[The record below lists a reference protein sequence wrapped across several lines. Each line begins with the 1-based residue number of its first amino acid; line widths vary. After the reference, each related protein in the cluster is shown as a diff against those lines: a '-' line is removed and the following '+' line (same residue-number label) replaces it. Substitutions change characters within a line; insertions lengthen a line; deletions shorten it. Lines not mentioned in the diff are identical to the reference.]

1 MNLNITHTPAEGTII
16 EGTERTDGSSQILKQ
31 YRWRWSRY
39 LGAWYIP
46 RSRDTTPKH
55 HIINPTAK
63 ALTKAGFTVEISID
77 DTPRPTAEVEADLA
91 QRATNRA
98 EALDAKAAQKTQ
110 LAEQAESA
118 RRSAHDRL
126 PEFGEPIKVG
136 HHSENRHR
144 RDIDRAHRAMGR
156 SVEADRA
163 AEQAAQRAKTAHA
176 STGARNSPPTV
187 SNRID
192 KLQAEHRATQR
203 RLDGYT
209 ARPGSPYAEQIP
221 PATGD
226 YRERL
231 QKESTHLAEQI
242 QYWKQIRTEQIANG
256 EATNYTQQDINPGD
270 LIKVDSSWW
279 TVRRANAKTVTV
291 ESLGCS
297 TRAPYGTITDHKPAT
312 TPTK

>member
-1 MNLNITHTPAEGTII
+1 MNLNITHTSAEGTII
-16 EGTERTDGSSQILKQ
+16 EGTERGDGSAPILKQ

-46 RSRDTTPKH
+46 RSRDTAPKH

-63 ALTKAGFTVEISID
+63 ALTEAGFTIEISID

-98 EALDAKAAQKTQ
+98 EALDAKAERKAQ

-118 RRSAHDRL
+118 RRAAHDRL

-144 RDIDRAHRAMGR
+144 RDIDRAHSAMGR

-163 AEQAAQRAKTAHA
+163 AEHAAQRAKTAHA
-176 STGARNSPPTV
+176 STGARNSPTTV

-192 KLQAEHRATQR
+192 KLQAEQRATQR

-209 ARPGSPYAEQIP
+209 AHPGSPYAEQIP

-231 QKESTHLAEQI
+231 LKASEHLAEQI
-242 QYWKQIRTEQIANG
+242 QYWQQIRTEQIANG
-256 EATNYTQQDINPGD
+256 KATNYTQQDIQPGD
-270 LIKVDSSWW
+270 LIKVGSSWW

-297 TRAPYGTITDHKPAT
+297 TRAPYGTITDHKSAT
-312 TPTK
+312 STTE